1 MKVIGQVVLVLLVL
15 YFTSYVVLRS
25 RWTHRSEKD
34 GVLYMEFPLAFEGKF
49 ATRSPSWVYFF
60 FRPLCLADEK
70 LSGMRFHIGP
80 HPEPAS

>member
-1 MKVIGQVVLVLLVL
+1 MKLLGQFALVILML

-25 RWTHRSEKD
+25 RWTHRWEKD
-34 GVLYMEFPLAFEGKF
+34 GLLYMEFP
-49 ATRSPSWVYFF
+49 TSPSWVYSF

-70 LSGMRFHIGP
+70 LSGMRFHMGP